1 MIRYY
6 SFKFSTIFETS
17 SKSSKVSISAQRLFL
32 KSKPYISHLSETTLK
47 AYNLDMLR
55 EAINSSHCGWKG
67 GSFEYDFDTNIHFE
81 CDYGSW
87 TGGKYLENFLQRNGE
102 EPVVKHIFNE
112 EI

>member
-1 MIRYY
+1 MTIGELFDKINAWPEDTMNFRIIAV
-6 SFKFSTIFETS
+6 FSWRGVYAEAAAE
-17 SKSSKVSISAQRLFL
+17 IST
-32 KSKPYISHLSETTLK
+32 ETTLK

-55 EAINSSHCGWKG
+55 EAINISHCGWKG

-87 TGGKYLENFLQRNGE
+87 TGGKYLKNFLQRNWE
-102 EPVVKHIFNE
+102 EPVIKYIFNE